1 MVVFAYFSGY
11 LDWHAAREA
20 CIARGGD
27 LASIQS
33 AADNAAAITLI
44 AGASTTWMGYRCG
57 AKGSCGALD
66 HWNWVD
72 GSPAAYNN
80 WDPNEEHSRPS
91 DACGH
96 FKDTGTWGSLACTGL
111 PELVD
116 GYLCSL
122 PSASQA
128 RRHLQIASPP
138 KVIQIGDS
146 WTELSLQ
153 TLATF
158 CRGATTVNGGV
169 SSSKAIEWAQ
179 GSACPLFSRDR
190 SCSMTEAFSPAHGS
204 GYTHAV
210 LTAGGNDFLDYPGC
224 SMTEANVQS
233 RVTDAI
239 NTLRAAAPPGI
250 KIVLVG
256 YCTPTGVIGDCASAS
271 SVSPLNA
278 GIVAAANAAPDVTF
292 VDAHNTCGGTKDE
305 WSPGAWHQDVI
316 HLNTK
321 GYCKVW
327 TLPGMQAALGCAPA
341 TYDCS
346 IPGKTADWWPLPP
359 PPKLCTYT
367 SGNDYSAT
375 DPKFTCRAVGD
386 PHYLNVHNVK
396 FDFYGR
402 GLFEQARFTL
412 ARCGCNVVVQAFLMK
427 LIRGWPA
434 NSAIGATAIRIGNI
448 DIIVTQGGIVSINQ
462 PGQPDKTLQPTSAS
476 SSHVVGSCTI
486 KRESHGRGGWAWRV
500 ILPAGAGSYLV
511 GASHSRVN
519 SIAACT
525 VLPRSSPHAF
535 DS

>member
-1 MVVFAYFSGY
+1 MTMVVFAYFSGY

-153 TLATF
+153 TQATF
-158 CRGATTVNGGV
+158 CRGATTVNRGV

-179 GSACPLFSRDR
+179 GSACPLSSRDR

-239 NTLRAAAPPGI
+239 NTLRAAAPPAPSTRRCRPIASPSACDRAGGCAWRRRGR
-250 KIVLVG
+250 VLHHQ
-256 YCTPTGVIGDCASAS
+256 
-271 SVSPLNA
+271 VS
-278 GIVAAANAAPDVTF
+278 AAPSGRWCYPTASLWARDLEGAASTRRM
-292 VDAHNTCGGTKDE
+292 NGTPVKKLLNR
-305 WSPGAWHQDVI
+305 GAASRRLAV
-316 HLNTK
+316 
-321 GYCKVW
+321 VRF
-327 TLPGMQAALGCAPA
+327 LP
-341 TYDCS
+341 
-346 IPGKTADWWPLPP
+346 
-359 PPKLCTYT
+359 
-367 SGNDYSAT
+367 
-375 DPKFTCRAVGD
+375 
-386 PHYLNVHNVK
+386 
-396 FDFYGR
+396 
-402 GLFEQARFTL
+402 
-412 ARCGCNVVVQAFLMK
+412 
-427 LIRGWPA
+427 
-434 NSAIGATAIRIGNI
+434 
-448 DIIVTQGGIVSINQ
+448 
-462 PGQPDKTLQPTSAS
+462 
-476 SSHVVGSCTI
+476 
-486 KRESHGRGGWAWRV
+486 
-500 ILPAGAGSYLV
+500 
-511 GASHSRVN
+511 
-519 SIAACT
+519 
-525 VLPRSSPHAF
+525 
-535 DS
+535 